1 MAKKRADYEV
11 YRKLLKDMEVGHS
24 FFEDGKTTKQLF
36 FLRQIAHRAGVKIS
50 MHNVE
55 CDEIYN
61 RPGVRVWREKTPD
74 EKA

>member
-1 MAKKRADYEV
+1 MAKKRSDYAA
-11 YRKLLKDMEVGHS
+11 YRKMLEEMEPGNS

-36 FLRQIAHRAGVKIS
+36 FLRQIAYRAGVKIS

-61 RPGVRVWREKTPD
+61 RPGVRVWREAN
-74 EKA
+74 EK